1 MKRLIVVAMFVVLA
15 LGMIFGFGLAVGV
28 ITDVP
33 RPR

>member
-1 MKRLIVVAMFVVLA
+1 MRRWVVVAIFIVLA

-33 RPR
+33 LPR

>member
-1 MKRLIVVAMFVVLA
+1 MKRTIVVAIFIVLA

-33 RPR
+33 LVR